1 MLTIREAIQRL
12 GVYSM
17 IVRRYTN
24 GKWIVLFAEDRT
36 DREGY
41 ITDDLDDAV
50 IEGGRMRKRRL
61 QSI

>member
-12 GVYSM
+12 SMYSM
-17 IVRRYTN
+17 VVRRYTN

-36 DREGY
+36 DDSGY
-41 ITDDLDDAV
+41 VTDDLDDAV